1 MTERPARAEPLH
13 PRQPDRQ
20 RRPPAVRPRPR
31 LLARL
36 DRDSPVTVLRAPR
49 GFGKSDL
56 VETWLRSG
64 RAATRLVVW
73 VPAPVG
79 RVRADTYWHTVLER
93 VHAAGCG
100 TPDRRPGGP
109 SDAVRESL
117 AHTETSIVLVLN
129 RIDLVGDDRIN
140 PVGDG
145 GFEAEVRRLVD
156 RCPHVNVVATLC
168 GHTHFVDP
176 AAMEPTYELISARD
190 LLYTVEETA
199 EFFEFAA
206 AASAPGEPAYVHGRV
221 GGLPD
226 LVRIATLVLKAV
238 PSTPARGRLLA
249 NALDRAIVDY
259 TRTRVLDNPEIA
271 EHRDFAVAVAT
282 ARVITPEIAAVLG
295 TDTDTDTDTDTEPV
309 VVAEA
314 RRRLVDLEAAGVLVR
329 SDATVEEAWEFAPA
343 VRDALL
349 VTQERAGLRPAVR
362 LSELARYHL
371 DRDDPASGLR
381 YAADAADWELAIEI
395 LDEHWVDLIGDHI
408 VMIRSTLREIPPDFL
423 DAYPSIRA
431 GRELFTLLGTQTT
444 STASTLPTDVDALR
458 RLGGEPNAGELLD
471 VGSVQSLMLRVS
483 GRFRESAD
491 MARQLDLL
499 SSAALDARPEEVR
512 RQLPVMRLQ
521 WGISHQLAGEFAE
534 STADL
539 RLAHRGALAQGI
551 DFVARNAA
559 GSSALNWALLG
570 DPQRADGWLA
580 DEAAHPRSAGW
591 LELLVKVPALV
602 ARALTALDRLDLD
615 TARHALDELGEASD
629 NEELWAFV
637 TYAHSR
643 YALATRRPFDG
654 LSLLRRAVTAHP
666 STFGPS
672 SAALPLLTAAEV
684 SLRLALGEGNQA
696 LALASG
702 TGPEQP
708 WTLVAAARA
717 HLLAGEP
724 GQALALCH
732 RCDWFGHPH
741 PHAHLEALVVEA
753 AAHHVLGNADAAAN
767 AWAHARGEADRTG
780 LVWPLATIP
789 RTLVDTL
796 EASATTAS
804 AAVAVL
810 RGSTVGNPYPESV
823 HLVQLTERE
832 KLVLAE
838 LALGLSTREIASKLF
853 VSANTV
859 KSQQRSLYQKLGG
872 HSREEILRTAGR
884 LGLFG

>member
-1 MTERPARAEPLH
+1 MYERPARTEPRN

-20 RRPPAVRPRPR
+20 RRAPAVAPRPR

-56 VETWLRSG
+56 VATWLQSG
-64 RAATRLVVW
+64 RAAARLVVW
-73 VPAPVG
+73 VPAPAG
-79 RVRADTYWHTVLER
+79 RVCADAYWRTVLER

-100 TPDRRPGGP
+100 TPDRRPESP
-109 SDAVRESL
+109 SEVVRESL
-117 AHTETSIVLVLN
+117 AHTETSVVLVLN
-129 RIDLVGDDRIN
+129 RIDLVDADR
-140 PVGDG
+140 
-145 GFEAEVRRLVD
+145 FEAEVRRLVD

-199 EFFEFAA
+199 EFFDFAA
-206 AASAPGEPAYVHGRV
+206 ATSAPGETAYVHDRV

-226 LVRIATLVLKAV
+226 LVRIAALVLKAV

-249 NALDRAIVDY
+249 NALDRAIADY
-259 TRTRVLDNPEIA
+259 TRTRVLDNPEITA
-271 EHRDFAVAVAT
+271 HRDFAVAVAT
-282 ARVITPEIAAVLG
+282 ARVITPEIAAGLG
-295 TDTDTDTDTDTEPV
+295 ADAGQVEA
-309 VVAEA
+309 AET
-314 RRRLVDLEAAGVLVR
+314 RRRLVDLEAAGVLIR
-329 SDATVEEAWEFAPA
+329 SDATVDEAWEFAPA

-349 VTQERAGLRPAVR
+349 VAQERAGLRPADR
-362 LSELARYHL
+362 LSRLARHHL

-381 YAADAADWELAIEI
+381 YAADAADWALVIEI

-408 VMIRSTLREIPPDFL
+408 VMIRSTLRDIPPDLL

-444 STASTLPTDVDALR
+444 STASTLPIDVDALR
-458 RLGGEPNAGELLD
+458 RLGAEPNAGELLD
-471 VGSVQSLMLRVS
+471 VGSVQSLMLRVG

-491 MARQLDLL
+491 MARQLHVL

-534 STADL
+534 STVDL

-570 DPQRADGWLA
+570 DPQRADEWLA
-580 DEAAHPRSAGW
+580 IEASHPRSAGW

-615 TARHALDELGEASD
+615 TARRALDELGEASD

-666 STFGPS
+666 TTFGPS
-672 SAALPLLTAAEV
+672 SVALPLLTAVEV

-702 TGPEQP
+702 AGPEQP

-753 AAHHVLGNADAAAN
+753 AAHHVLGNADAAAD

-789 RTLVDTL
+789 RKLVDTL
-796 EASATTAS
+796 EATATTAS
-804 AAVAVL
+804 TAVAVL

-884 LGLFG
+884 LGLFD